1 LNGSNKIF
9 PHHFNKGAR
18 TMTPA
23 ERESLL
29 QDLDHSRESLL
40 RAVDGLNP
48 AQLEYREAPGR
59 WSAAECLEHI
69 NVAEFG
75 MMRWLENALADASK
89 PPHAGDWAGK
99 DDALRQTMLE
109 SRQLRFEAPE
119 TILPT
124 GRWPLAE
131 LVPKFESARQRT
143 RAFVVASND
152 DLRCRSLPHP
162 KFGLLDCYQW
172 LLLISHHCDRH
183 RTQIEK
189 LKSSPTFPR

>member
-1 LNGSNKIF
+1 
-9 PHHFNKGAR
+9 
-18 TMTPA
+18 MTPA

-29 QDLDHSRESLL
+29 QDLDQSREALL
-40 RAVDGLNP
+40 RTVDGLTP
-48 AQLEYREAPGR
+48 QQFEYREAAGR
-59 WSAAECLEHI
+59 WTAAECLEHI
-69 NVAEFG
+69 DVAEFG

-124 GRWPLAE
+124 GRWPLAG

-189 LKSSPTFPR
+189 LKSSPAFPQ

>member
-1 LNGSNKIF
+1 
-9 PHHFNKGAR
+9 
-18 TMTPA
+18 MTPA

-75 MMRWLENALADASK
+75 MMRWLENALSDPSK

-99 DDALRQTMLE
+99 DGALRNLMTE
-109 SRQLRFEAPE
+109 SRQMRLEAPE
-119 TILPT
+119 TIRPT
-124 GRWPLAE
+124 GRWPLGE
-131 LVPKFESARQRT
+131 LVPKFESTRQRT
-143 RAFVVASND
+143 RAFVVANND

-162 KFGLLDCYQW
+162 KFGSLDCYQW
-172 LLLISHHCDRH
+172 LLLIAHHCDRH
-183 RTQIEK
+183 RAQIEK
-189 LKSSPTFPR
+189 IKSSPNFPH